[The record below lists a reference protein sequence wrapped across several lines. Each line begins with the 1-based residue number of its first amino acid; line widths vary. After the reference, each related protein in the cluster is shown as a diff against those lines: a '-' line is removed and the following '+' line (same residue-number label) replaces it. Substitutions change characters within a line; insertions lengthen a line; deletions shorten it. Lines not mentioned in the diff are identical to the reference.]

1 MKKLIYLTFLITTLI
16 HAQSQVGNII
26 NGIGDYEQFGPFV
39 KISDDGTKIA
49 VGSWASNVQGVES
62 GQVDIY
68 ELNNGT
74 WTPIG
79 NSIYG
84 AAANDNFGISIS
96 LSEDGNIIAIGAPN
110 YNGNSN
116 DIGQVKVY
124 TLSNGQWNQLGNTL
138 QGTENN
144 HFFGASVSLSDDGNT
159 LAVGAPGFGGS
170 DIGQTKVFSFSAG
183 TWNLLGNSIDGT
195 NNDNFLGQVVEL
207 SGDGNTIAITDFN
220 YEQIASKL
228 GKVKIY
234 SFTNNLWSTK
244 GSAIYNELTDN
255 NLANSIALDHTGEEL
270 VLGIPGNDDNGTDSG
285 KVQYL
290 IFQNNDW
297 SQVGNDILGTTN
309 SNLGY
314 SVNHSDDIITM
325 SSIHFNSIGKVDIYE
340 TNGMSIDFL
349 TTISGASTQSFY
361 GFSSSLSSNKILTLS
376 TRSDNDL
383 GQVETYDLDGL
394 LSTHSLT
401 VPEFKIYPN
410 PASTTLNLKVNN
422 HTEIESISILSL
434 QGKRIKKYT
443 DRLTHIDVSF
453 LSNGIYFIEITS
465 GHKNYM
471 TKFVKK

>member
-26 NGIGDYEQFGPFV
+26 NGIGDYEQFGPIV

-124 TLSNGQWNQLGNTL
+124 TLNNGQWNQLGNTL

-170 DIGQTKVFSFSAG
+170 DSGQIKVFSFSAG

-234 SFTNNLWSTK
+234 SFTNNLWSPK

-255 NLANSIALDHTGEEL
+255 NLANSIALDHTGEKL
-270 VLGIPGNDDNGTDSG
+270 VVGIPGNDDNGTDSG
-285 KVQYL
+285 KVQYF

-297 SQVGNDILGTTN
+297 SQIGNDIHGTTN

-314 SVNHSDDIITM
+314 SVNHSDDMITM

-340 TNGMSIDFL
+340 TNGTTIDFL

-394 LSTHSLT
+394 LSTHSST

-422 HTEIESISILSL
+422 HTKIESISILSI

-443 DRLTHIDVSF
+443 DHLTLIDVSF
-453 LSNGIYFIEITS
+453 LSNGIYFIEIVS

-471 TKFVKK
+471 AKFGKK